1 MKTKAALL
9 TLLCCLSA
17 AAGAQDLDFFDFE
30 RASLEDILDIRTRA
44 ASRLEFQAREA
55 PGIVTVLTR
64 EELRNSGAR
73 DLIDALRLVPG
84 LSFGVDVEGLL
95 GLGVRGNW
103 AHEGKVLV
111 LVDGQRYNEPF
122 FGTPQLERV
131 PVEQVER
138 LEVIRGPGS
147 AVYGGSAGLAVIKI
161 TTRGYKSLNGAQAA
175 AAFGL
180 TARGAAERRLTLALG
195 GPLDDGGLTAQLTA
209 AAADR
214 GDRRYTDFSGGSYDM
229 KGAADM
235 ESRVVN
241 IGFRSGGLSGRL
253 IADQFRTTQRDH
265 YDGTILARPMARNF
279 DAYFAEV
286 KRDFAPSET
295 LTLTPAL
302 NYSWQRPYNGYDP
315 VEYPRDKSS
324 RYVKGTLTGAYASGE
339 RSRLSGG
346 AELSLDEAF
355 LDPRTTPAWYFKT
368 GGKYVHYYNAALFAE
383 AVTETELGVLSAGA
397 RYDRHQKFAPAFSP
411 RLAWT
416 KALERWHLKAICS
429 GAFRAPGIDNLDS
442 DSRLRPEKT
451 FTKELE
457 AGYKPGGDLYLS
469 ANLFDTRIK
478 DPIVFYVDGAG
489 QHYGNYGETGTR
501 GFELAAKLKKW
512 WGYGDLSWSHYAAHG
527 NHVDFYNSGGS
538 GALLAFARNKFA
550 LNSSLKVTE
559 SFSVNPSA
567 VYYAGRRGYAA
578 SGVHRRFGDAMLADL
593 YLRRT
598 GLLRGR
604 LEAGLGVYNLFNTAF
619 SYLQPYDGGHAPL
632 PALSREYRL
641 SLTGRF

>member
-1 MKTKAALL
+1 MTAKAALL
-9 TLLCCLSA
+9 ALLCCLPPA
-17 AAGAQDLDFFDFE
+17 ARAQDLEFFDFE

-64 EELRNSGAR
+64 EELRDSGAR

-84 LSFGVDVEGLL
+84 LSFGVDVEGML

-122 FGTPQLERV
+122 FGTPQLERI

-147 AVYGGSAGLAVIKI
+147 VVYGGSAGLAVIKVA
-161 TTRGYKSLNGAQAA
+161 TRGWRSINGAQASA
-175 AAFGL
+175 AYGL

-195 GPLDDGGLTAQLTA
+195 VPMDDGGMTAQFSA
-209 AAADR
+209 AGADR
-214 GDRRYTDFSGGSYDM
+214 GDRRYTDFSGGSYSM
-229 KGAADM
+229 KGASDL
-235 ESRVVN
+235 ESRVLNV
-241 IGFRSGGLSGRL
+241 GFHSGGLSGRL
-253 IADQFRTTQRDH
+253 IADQFRTSQRDH
-265 YDGTILARPMARNF
+265 YDATILPRPMARNF

-286 KRDFAPSET
+286 KRDFSPSET

-302 NYSWQRPYNGYDP
+302 NYSWQKPYTGYDA

-324 RYVKGTLTGAYASGE
+324 RYVKGTLTGVYASGA

-355 LDPRTTPAWYFKT
+355 LDPRTAPAWYFKT
-368 GGKYVHYYNAALFAE
+368 GGKYVHYYNTALFAE
-383 AVTETELGVLSAGA
+383 AVTETGLGVLSAGA

-416 KALERWHLKAICS
+416 TALDNWHLKAICS
-429 GAFRAPGIDNLDS
+429 GAFRAPGIDNLDAN
-442 DSRLRPEKT
+442 SRLRPEKT

-457 AGYKPGGDLYLS
+457 AGYKPGDDLYLS
-469 ANLFDTRIK
+469 ANLFYTRIK
-478 DPIVFYVDGAG
+478 DPIVFYVDGSG

-501 GFELAAKLKKW
+501 GFELAAKLKMA
-512 WGYGDLSWSHYAAHG
+512 WGYGDLSWSHYAAYG
-527 NHVDFYNSGGS
+527 NRVDFYNSGGS

-550 LNSSLKVTE
+550 LNSSFKATE

-567 VYYAGRRGYAA
+567 VYYSGRRGYAA
-578 SGVHRRFGDAMLADL
+578 AGVHKRFSDSLLANL
-593 YLRRT
+593 NLRRT

-619 SYLQPYDGGHAPL
+619 SDLQPYDGGHAPL

-641 SLTGRF
+641 SLTCRF